1 MSASSREPGRTEHF
15 FMGRADGYFVLRTC
29 LWLPQT
35 PASVFPFFADA
46 RNLGHIT
53 PPWLNFEIL
62 SPLPVSM
69 RVGAKIEYRLRLHGL
84 PLRWMTEIT
93 AWDPPHRFVDAQRR
107 GPYRTWVHT
116 HSFIESGGGCE
127 MWDDVKY
134 SVFGGSLVHS
144 FFVKRDVRRIFEYRA
159 QKLTAIFRS

>member
-1 MSASSREPGRTEHF
+1 MSASSREPGSTKHF

-84 PLRWMTEIT
+84 PLRWLTEIT

-107 GPYRTWVHT
+107 GPYRTWVHA

-159 QKLTAIFRS
+159 QKLKAIFRN